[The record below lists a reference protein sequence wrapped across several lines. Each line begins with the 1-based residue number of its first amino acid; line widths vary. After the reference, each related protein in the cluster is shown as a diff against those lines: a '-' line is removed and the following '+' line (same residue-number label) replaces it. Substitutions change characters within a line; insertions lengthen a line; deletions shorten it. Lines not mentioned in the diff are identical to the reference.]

1 MDLIEKYKK
10 GNGNRFVLVITYD
23 ESEDFSKALQ
33 NAIDDIGLGKEKTA
47 EASDTYAYGFEI
59 EKKMRKYKVT
69 ASSTTYYE
77 VEIEAETKDQAWQ
90 IAKDTDGASFEPL
103 GNRFKELN
111 DWHISDVSEVEA

>member
-59 EKKMRKYKVT
+59 EKKMKKYKVT
-69 ASSTTYYE
+69 ASSITYYE
-77 VEIEAETKDQAWQ
+77 IEIEAENEDQAYE
-90 IAKDTDGASFEPL
+90 IGHLTDGAM
-103 GNRFKELN
+103 FKEVPN
-111 DWHISDVSEVEA
+111 SSDWCIYKTEEVTP